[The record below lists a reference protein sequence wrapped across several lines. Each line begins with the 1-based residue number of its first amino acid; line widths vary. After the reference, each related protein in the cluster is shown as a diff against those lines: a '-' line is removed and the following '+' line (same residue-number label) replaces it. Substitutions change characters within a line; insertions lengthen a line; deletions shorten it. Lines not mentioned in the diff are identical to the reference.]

1 MNMAGHLFLL
11 MVLMVLVFS
20 AGCASDGSRSATS
33 AASTRTLPVTA
44 ANDPP
49 HVVFFDSRAFDSDLS
64 KAMRS
69 ESPEIV
75 VDVPVGFNLNKIPER
90 VDRWLYSVK
99 ESGGAVVAEPEFKQ
113 RGIFMA
119 AIDVVVS
126 IFVRIDEALTFGPSE
141 RYGATL
147 LYRQDG
153 TVNKI
158 VFKHRSAGPRAFVL
172 VTPEEFAR
180 EQQKRDVAP
189 SRSLDVKREAQSPDI
204 VLVRPAASHDILSPT
219 DIELRFLAKDQA
231 QVDMRTLRVLYGMFG
246 INITARL
253 LKHASLTESGIVAKE
268 ASLPA
273 GSHTIT
279 IEIADSRNRVA
290 RESFRF
296 IVKDPNN

>member
-1 MNMAGHLFLL
+1 MAKHLFLL
-11 MVLMVLVFS
+11 MVLIFC
-20 AGCASDGSRSATS
+20 AGCASDGART
-33 AASTRTLPVTA
+33 AARAAPTRTPPVTA
-44 ANDPP
+44 ETDPIQ
-49 HVVFFDSRAFDSDLS
+49 VVFFDSRAFDSDLS

-69 ESPEIV
+69 ESSEIV

-99 ESGGAVVAEPEFKQ
+99 DSGGAVVAEPEFKQ
-113 RGIFMA
+113 RGVLSVVIE
-119 AIDVVVS
+119 VVVS
-126 IFVRIDEALTFGPSE
+126 FFGKIDEALTFGPSE

-158 VFKHRSAGPRAFVL
+158 VFRHRSAGPRAFVL

-180 EQQKRDVAP
+180 EQRDAAP
-189 SRSLDVKREAQSPDI
+189 SRSLEAKREPQSPDI
-204 VLVRPAASHDILSPT
+204 VLVQPAAPHDIMSPA

-253 LKHASLTESGIVAKE
+253 LKYASITNSGIVAKE
-268 ASLPA
+268 ASLPVGA
-273 GSHTIT
+273 HTIT
-279 IEIADSRNRVA
+279 IEIADNRNRLA

-296 IVKDPNN
+296 IVKEANN

>member
-1 MNMAGHLFLL
+1 MAKHLFL
-11 MVLMVLVFS
+11 LMVLVFS
-20 AGCASDGSRSATS
+20 AGCASDGSRTATS
-33 AASTRTLPVTA
+33 AAPTRTLPVIA
-44 ANDPP
+44 ANDPV

-69 ESPEIV
+69 ESSEIV

-180 EQQKRDVAP
+180 EQREAAP
-189 SRSLDVKREAQSPDI
+189 SRSLGGKREPQSPDI
-204 VLVRPAASHDILSPT
+204 VLVRPAAPHDILSPA

-253 LKHASLTESGIVAKE
+253 LKHASLTDSGIVAKE
-268 ASLPA
+268 ATLPA

-296 IVKDPNN
+296 IVKEAGN

>member
-1 MNMAGHLFLL
+1 MAKHLFLL
-11 MVLMVLVFS
+11 MVLILC
-20 AGCASDGSRSATS
+20 AGCASDGSRTAAS
-33 AASTRTLPVTA
+33 AAPTRTLPVTA
-44 ANDPP
+44 AKDPV

-69 ESPEIV
+69 ESSEIV

-99 ESGGAVVAEPEFKQ
+99 DSGGAVVAEPEFKQ
-113 RGIFMA
+113 RGVLSVV
-119 AIDVVVS
+119 IDVVVS
-126 IFVRIDEALTFGPSE
+126 FFGKIDEALTFGPSE

-158 VFKHRSAGPRAFVL
+158 VFRHRSAGPRAFVL

-180 EQQKRDVAP
+180 EQQQRDAAP
-189 SRSLDVKREAQSPDI
+189 SRSFDVKREAQSPDI
-204 VLVRPAASHDILSPT
+204 VLVRPAAPHDILSPA

-253 LKHASLTESGIVAKE
+253 LKHASLTESSIVAKE
-268 ASLPA
+268 ASLPVGA
-273 GSHTIT
+273 HTIT
-279 IEIADSRNRVA
+279 IEIADNRNRLA

-296 IVKDPNN
+296 IVKEAKD